1 MFRSV
6 RLCAFRR
13 GSPCAVGILLA
24 STATITLA
32 QNRTIDG
39 SGNNVA
45 NPTWGAVDVQLGRM
59 GPTTYADGISEP
71 RGGWSSTLPSARAV
85 SNAVVAQPG
94 SIVNDRN
101 LSDWVWQWG
110 QFMDHDLDLTNAASP
125 AEPFNIAVPTG
136 DPFFDPGSTGTQTI
150 GLNRSAYAAG
160 TGTGIGNPRQQV
172 NQITSWIDAS
182 NVYGSDTTRANALR
196 TMSGGKLA
204 TSAGDLMPF
213 NTGGL
218 PNAPSTSASFF
229 LAGDPRSNEQNGLTA
244 VHTLFVREHNR
255 VADLIEA
262 ANPGAFTDEQI
273 YQQARKV
280 VGAELQQITY
290 NEFLPALLGPG
301 EVSPYT
307 GYNSGVDGTV
317 ANEFANAAYRIGHTM
332 LSPTLLRRD
341 NDGNPIGAGDIA
353 LQDAFFNVNEITD
366 WGIEPLLK
374 GLSMQQMQEVDN
386 MIVDDVRNFLFG
398 PPGSGG
404 LDLASLNIQRG
415 RDHGLPSYNEARV
428 AMGLTAAAD
437 WLEVTGGD
445 AALAAALASVY
456 ASVDDIDLW
465 MGGLCEP
472 HLAGGSVGELFT
484 AILADQFERVRD
496 GDRFYWENDAF
507 FDTFTL
513 LDIENLRLS
522 DVIMWNSDITNLQ
535 SNVFFVPEPASL
547 ALVALGIASVV
558 RRRRR

>member
-1 MFRSV
+1 M
-6 RLCAFRR
+6 
-13 GSPCAVGILLA
+13 LLA

-45 NPTWGAVDVQLGRM
+45 NPTWGSVDVQLGRL
-59 GPTTYADGISEP
+59 GPVTYQDGISVP
-71 RGGWSSTLPSARAV
+71 RGGDPSSLPSPRAV

-94 SIVNDRN
+94 SILNNRN

-110 QFMDHDLDLTNAASP
+110 QFMDHDLDLTDVASP
-125 AEPFNIAVPTG
+125 AEPFNIPVPTG

-150 GLNRSAYAAG
+150 ALNRSMYDPS
-160 TGTGIGNPRQQV
+160 TGTGPGNPRQQI

-182 NVYGSDTTRANALR
+182 NVYGSDATRAAALR

-204 TSAGDLMPF
+204 TSAGNLMPF

-218 PNAPSTSASFF
+218 PNGGGTGSNLF
-229 LAGDPRSNEQNGLTA
+229 LAGDPRSNEQIGLTA

-262 ANPGAFTDEQI
+262 ANPGAFSDEQI

-280 VGAELQQITY
+280 VGAELQIVTY
-290 NEFLPALLGPG
+290 NEFLPALLGSNAI
-301 EVSPYT
+301 SPYA
-307 GYNSGVDGTV
+307 GYNSSVDGTV

-341 NDGNPIGAGDIA
+341 NNGNVIGGGDID
-353 LQDAFFNVNEITD
+353 LRDAFFAPTEITD

-374 GLSMQQMQEVDN
+374 GLSMQQMQEIDN

-404 LDLASLNIQRG
+404 FDLASLNMQRG
-415 RDHGLPSYNEARV
+415 RDHGLPSYNQARV
-428 AMGLTAAAD
+428 AMGLSAAVD
-437 WLEVTGGD
+437 WLDVTGGD

-465 MGGLCEP
+465 IGGLCEP
-472 HLAGGSVGELFT
+472 HEPGGSVGELLT
-484 AILADQFERVRD
+484 AIIADQFERVRD
-496 GDRFYWENDAF
+496 GDRFWWENDSY

-513 LDIENLRLS
+513 FDLENVRLS
-522 DVIMWNSDITNLQ
+522 DVIMWNSNITNLQ
-535 SNVFFVPEPASL
+535 SNVFFVPEPGSL
-547 ALVALGIASVV
+547 ALLALGAAAVI
-558 RRRRR
+558 RRRR